1 MFSAPWGTL
10 VVASATAAS
19 MSSREFATPVF
30 RGGRFDAGALPL
42 DVLPDLAAYR
52 DLIVE
57 LAKALFL
64 AREPGRRRVPKG
76 FVESFQIGIRA
87 VNAGSTIAV
96 LERTSVPGGML
107 TLFPKEDLFDEARN
121 LIDKVVAAAGQK
133 APLPPEFPH
142 HLAMRFN
149 QFGRSLRDGESVELR
164 GPGATSGPT
173 YDRGTRKWIV
183 VQAEGRYEDGAEL
196 TGVVSGGVLDREQIT
211 VRLDDGALVDGRC
224 SAELVRQT
232 LALLDRKVRVVGLG
246 SFDRNDHLERLLR
259 VDDVA
264 PIDEDEAVVGAPS
277 ALGVQF
283 GDLASLPAGWFET
296 ETPPLDRTGLKT
308 VEAFLTAVVTSGVPV
323 PHLYPTPDAGVR
335 AEWTLGT
342 WEVSATFE
350 LGGACSAH
358 LHATQVTS
366 DSTEDADV
374 GLDAADALSIFSGFV
389 RQFLA
394 PGAGH

>member
-1 MFSAPWGTL
+1 
-10 VVASATAAS
+10 

-52 DLIVE
+52 DLIVD
-57 LAKALFL
+57 LAKSLFL

-87 VNAGSTIAV
+87 VNSGSTIAV
-96 LERTSVPGGML
+96 LERASVQGGML

-121 LIDKVVAAAGQK
+121 LIEKVVAAAGQK
-133 APLPPEFPH
+133 GPLPPEFPQ
-142 HLAMRFN
+142 HLARRFN

-173 YDRGTRKWIV
+173 YDRGARKWIV
-183 VQAEGRYEDGAEL
+183 VQAEGRYEDSAEL
-196 TGVVSGGVLDREQIT
+196 TAMVSGGVLDREQIT

-224 SAELVRQT
+224 SADLVRQT
-232 LALLDRKVRVVGLG
+232 LALLERRVRVVGLG

-264 PIDEDEAVVGAPS
+264 PIDDDEAVLGAPS
-277 ALGVQF
+277 ALGAQF
-283 GDLASLPAGWFET
+283 ADLASLPAGWFET
-296 ETPPLDRTGLKT
+296 DTPALDRAGLQA
-308 VEAFLTAVVTSGVPV
+308 VEVFLTAIATSGVPV

-335 AEWTLGT
+335 AEWSLGG
-342 WEVSATFE
+342 WEISATFD
-350 LGGACSAH
+350 LVGACSAH
-358 LHATQVTS
+358 LHATHVSS
-366 DSTEDADV
+366 DSAEHADV
-374 GLDAADALSIFSGFV
+374 ALDAADATSTFTAFI
-389 RQFLA
+389 RQFLTA
-394 PGAGH
+394 GASL